1 MKTETDD
8 IRIWKKYK
16 SPVIKV
22 LKELCNKRKIRKT
35 CREKLSNL
43 NPARLSEMISG
54 KTDVS
59 SYYVSIFIDGGIMTL
74 EHILQGRAVKDLP
87 KRDRRIFIR
96 LALDDETID
105 MIGDLE
111 EKEISL
117 KRVLKGIVK
126 G

>member
-1 MKTETDD
+1 MKTETED

-16 SPVIKV
+16 APVVKV
-22 LKELCNKRKIRKT
+22 LKELRAKRELRKV
-35 CREKLSNL
+35 CREKLKDM

-59 SYYVSIFIDGGIMTL
+59 SYYVGMFINGGIMTL
-74 EHILQGRAVKDLP
+74 DYILQGKEIRDLA
-87 KRDRRIFIR
+87 KEDRRIFIR
-96 LALDDETID
+96 LALDDETVD

-117 KRVLKGIVK
+117 KSVLKGILK